1 MKTLLTLLAAA
12 VFATVA
18 VAQDAPAP
26 AAAEKSPADLA
37 HAAILTTARSKPAN
51 PAKVVELTFAAL
63 QDFPA
68 DARFS
73 GLLPQLPSMG
83 ASLPEGERAAFRT
96 DLADRLA
103 ARLAMPN
110 QSDELWAA
118 LAGADVALAFAI
130 ERAADKPAVAVV
142 RAKIDRLAARSPQA
156 RLLNSFELDYA
167 RLLAKGD
174 PAAGTAQLRKLAA
187 GSNPTLAAQAAGELR
202 VSEMRTTP
210 LAMKFTAADGREVDL
225 AKLRGKVV
233 LIDFWATWCGPC
245 IAELPNLKRVYET
258 YHDKGFE
265 VVGISFENS
274 RYAATDT
281 EEQKAVK
288 LEAARAKMLKFTQD
302 NGMPWPQ
309 HFDGKYW
316 DNDFGRMYNIRGIPA
331 MFLLDQNGLLV
342 ETNARG
348 EKLEAE
354 VKRLLEL

>member
-1 MKTLLTLLAAA
+1 MKTFLTLLATALFTTA
-12 VFATVA
+12 II
-18 VAQDAPAP
+18 AQTTP

-51 PAKVVELTFAAL
+51 PGKVVELAFAAL
-63 QDFPA
+63 QEYPA

-73 GLLPQLPSMG
+73 SLLSQLPSM
-83 ASLPEGERAAFRT
+83 ASSLPEGERPSFRA
-96 DLADRLA
+96 DLARRFA
-103 ARLAMPN
+103 ARMALP
-110 QSDELWAA
+110 QLDSELWAA
-118 LAGADVALAFAI
+118 VAGADVALAFAI
-130 ERAADKPAVAVV
+130 ERAADKPDASVV
-142 RAKIDRLAARSPQA
+142 RAKIDALAARQPQA
-156 RLLNSFELDYA
+156 RMLNSFEMDYA

-187 GSNPTLAAQAAGELR
+187 GDNPTLAAQAAGELR
-202 VSEMRTTP
+202 VEAMRTTP
-210 LAMKFTAADGREVDL
+210 LEMKFTAADGRAVDL
-225 AKLRGKVV
+225 ASLRGKVV

-258 YHDKGFE
+258 YRDKGFA

-316 DNDFGRMYNIRGIPA
+316 ENEFGRMYNIRGIPA
-331 MFLLDQNGLLV
+331 MFLLDQNGRLV

-354 VKRLLEL
+354 VKRLLRL